1 MLFDSFNKPIDYKH
15 LKIDNKKIKDFSYN
29 FTDFY
34 SPDWSEEVFYSGSF
48 EDTVNFIFLINTLNF
63 SFWSDNDKPKWFN
76 IFNGNTYT
84 GSFALFSALN
94 NAVSNG
100 YELFNPK
107 YLKSI
112 SRTDLKQILEK
123 YEEMPM
129 FEERLK
135 ILSEIG
141 KNLYDKQLNSF
152 FDIYKMSDNSAIKL
166 IRSIIDIFPSFND
179 SYIYQDTEY
188 NFLKRAQLI
197 PAMIYSKYQN
207 DKLFNDIDSMTVF
220 ADYRVPQTIRK
231 LGLIEYSEDLSNKI
245 ENNIYID
252 EGSEEEL
259 EIRLS
264 SVQVGLKIKEYVSK
278 DKYINSLHID
288 YFLWKTGK
296 EILNPDYDFHR
307 TRTIYY

>member
-1 MLFDSFNKPIDYKH
+1 MLFDSFNKPINYKH

-34 SPDWSEEVFYSGSF
+34 SPDWSEEVFYKGSF

-94 NAVSNG
+94 DAVSNG

-112 SRTDLKQILEK
+112 SRTDLKNILEK

-129 FEERLK
+129 FEERLR
-135 ILSEIG
+135 IISEIG
-141 KNLYDKQLNSF
+141 KNLYDNQLNSF
-152 FDIYKMSDNSAIKL
+152 FDIYKMSENSAIKL
-166 IRSIIDIFPSFND
+166 ITNIIDIFPTFKD
-179 SYIYQDTEY
+179 SYIYQDTKY
-188 NFLKRAQLI
+188 NFLKRAQLV

-207 DKLFNDIDSMTVF
+207 DTLFNDIDYMTIF

-231 LGLIEYSEDLSNKI
+231 LNLIEYSEELSNKI
-245 ENNIYID
+245 EKNIYI
-252 EGSEEEL
+252 EEASQEEL